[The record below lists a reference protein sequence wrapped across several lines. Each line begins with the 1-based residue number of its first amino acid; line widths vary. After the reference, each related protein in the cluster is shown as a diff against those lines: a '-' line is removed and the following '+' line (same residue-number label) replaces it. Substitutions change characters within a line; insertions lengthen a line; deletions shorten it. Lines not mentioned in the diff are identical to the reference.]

1 MDRGGQDPVNRPLDL
16 LDIGS
21 GQGRLVGEVYL
32 VKPLAAFVVANEEG
46 RRRVWK
52 ILAIAADD
60 PMAENLHDVA
70 DVHRKLPGTLELI
83 REWLRTAVC
92 TEPGMGKE

>member
-1 MDRGGQDPVNRPLDL
+1 M
-16 LDIGS
+16 
-21 GQGRLVGEVYL
+21 GREVGEAYL

-46 RRRVWK
+46 RKNVWK

-60 PMAENLHDVA
+60 PMAEYVHDVA
-70 DVHRKLPGTLELI
+70 DLHRKLPGTLELI

-92 TEPGMGKE
+92 TEPGKGKKKKKKKHCEF